1 MFDRPF
7 VRTLARRVRAE
18 QSRSSPVRVS
28 TGRSF
33 GLYDG
38 AVTDDPAVLITR
50 DDADPAVA
58 VLTLNRPA
66 RYNALTTELKTE
78 LLAAVEDLGK
88 AEDVRAL
95 VLTGAGKAFCVGQDL
110 GEHAEALR
118 ADPSTAFDTVTEHYN
133 PIVAELADMAF
144 PVVAAI
150 NGPCV
155 GAGLGFALACDLRIA
170 AAGLKFSTA
179 FTGIGLTA
187 DSGLSASLA
196 HAVGVARATE
206 LLLLGESFTAEDAQ
220 AWGLVRAV
228 VPPEEVVPAALELAR
243 RLASGPTKAY
253 AEVRRGVRFGAVSAL
268 PDVLAA
274 EGAAQARLA
283 ATSDHIDAVEAF
295 LAKRRPTFRGR

>member
-1 MFDRPF
+1 
-7 VRTLARRVRAE
+7 
-18 QSRSSPVRVS
+18 
-28 TGRSF
+28 
-33 GLYDG
+33 
-38 AVTDDPAVLITR
+38 VTDDPAVLITR

-66 RYNALTTELKTE
+66 RYNALTTELKTD

-118 ADPSTAFDTVTEHYN
+118 ADPSTAFDTVHEHYN
-133 PIVAELADMAF
+133 PIIAELADMDF

-228 VPPEEVVPAALELAR
+228 VAPEEVVPAALELAR

-253 AEVRRGVRFGAVSAL
+253 AEVRRGIRFGAVSAL

-283 ATSDHIDAVEAF
+283 ATSDHADAVEAF